1 MKVKEFI
8 SLILQRF
15 GHEPTDDQTRALD
28 VFAHFLAAGGGSGP
42 VMPVMLLR
50 GSAGTGKTSIVAAMV
65 QTLLDLQQ
73 KVVLM
78 APTGRAAK
86 VLAQNCGV
94 PATTIHRKIYRQKT
108 LSSDFSLDINLHTDT
123 LFVVDEASMI
133 STIPQ
138 IPTEGMPVFKGNGG
152 GVIDDLIT
160 YVYSGRNCRMMLI
173 GDTAQLPPIGEDEAP
188 ALQKGIVECYGL
200 SAWECDLQEVVRQ
213 HEASGIL
220 WNATRIRHLITHDEA
235 TQLPKIRLHGFA
247 DIVMMPGNEIVEAI
261 ADSYHHI
268 GMDDT
273 VVITRSNKR
282 ANIYNNGIRV
292 RVVDHEGTLCSGDR
306 IMVVKN
312 HYFDDDDNGNGNGND
327 GQRPL
332 APYSLRG
339 GVNYGNG
346 NGNVN
351 GNGNDNGNGK
361 GASRFTREDKASD
374 YGMSFIANGDMA
386 IVERVKY
393 ERELYGFHFADLTL
407 TFPDYDDT
415 ELTMTAILDC
425 LQSDA
430 PALTVEEQKRL
441 YDNVME
447 DYEDLPR
454 KADRLKAIKKD
465 PYYTALQIKFAYA
478 ITCHKA
484 QGGQWRHVYIDQG
497 YMTDDMLTPDYIH
510 WLYTAFTR
518 ATEKLFL
525 VNWPKEQTEQ
535 IEN

>member
-15 GHEPTDDQTRALD
+15 GHEPTTDQTLALD
-28 VFAHFLAAGGGSGP
+28 VFAHFLAAGGGGGP

-65 QTLLDLQQ
+65 KTLLALQQ

-138 IPTEGMPVFKGNGG
+138 VPTEGMPVFKGNGG

-173 GDTAQLPPIGEDEAP
+173 GDTAQLPPVGEDEAP

-200 SAWECDLQEVVRQ
+200 TAWECDLREVVRQ
-213 HEASGIL
+213 QEVSGIL

-247 DIVMMPGNEIVEAI
+247 DIVMMPGNEIVESI
-261 ADSYHHI
+261 TDSYHHT
-268 GMDDT
+268 GMDET

-312 HYFDDDDNGNGNGND
+312 HYFDDNDNNWNDNDNGNGN
-327 GQRPL
+327 
-332 APYSLRG
+332 
-339 GVNYGNG
+339 
-346 NGNVN
+346 
-351 GNGNDNGNGK
+351 
-361 GASRFTREDKASD
+361 ASD

-393 ERELYGFHFADLTL
+393 ERELYGFRFADLTL
-407 TFPDYDDT
+407 TFPDYDDA
-415 ELTMTAILDC
+415 EITMTAILDC

-525 VNWPKEQTEQ
+525 VNWPKEQTES
-535 IEN
+535 IESPLPASPIGEVT